1 MRQASDILGQI
12 LVIGFFVIAAVTPI
26 MILVLSILNFTR
38 YSARRTAIT
47 LKALAALAIWAG
59 LTFLLIMVFIM
70 VVFQFPSYV
79 SQSNALI
86 ETVIFVVGALIYALV
101 GGGLIFWMK
110 RQSKPMPAIGLSC

>member
-26 MILVLSILNFTR
+26 IILVLSILNFTR
-38 YSARRTAIT
+38 YPARRTAIT